1 LARTSLQCRECKKEY
16 ETAFK
21 YVCDDC
27 FGPLDVKYDFPTL
40 TKDTFS
46 NREQTYWRYFELL
59 PIENKSNIVSIG
71 AGMTPL
77 TKAEN
82 LGKKLGLNNLY
93 IKNDS
98 VNPTF
103 SFKDRPAGVAI
114 SKAKEL
120 GLTAV
125 GCASTGNLASATAA
139 HAAAAGLP
147 CHVFAP
153 SNIEMAKIAQ
163 ALSYGANYIA
173 VDGTYDDANRIAAQ
187 IGDSTGNLASA
198 TAAHAAAAGLPCH
211 VFAPSNIEMAKI
223 AQALS
228 YGANY
233 IAVDGTYDD
242 ANRIAAQIG
251 DSKGIGVVNINMRS
265 HYVEGSKTFSY
276 EVAEQL
282 DWQVPD
288 QLIVPVG
295 SGAML
300 NAICKGFE
308 ELQTVSLL
316 DDVSNMHMIAAQPH
330 GCAPIVDA
338 FKKNTKE
345 VIPVENPDTVAKS
358 LAIGDPGDGRYVLKR
373 LEQYNGFAEECNNQ
387 EILDAILLLAQTEG
401 IFTEPAGGVSIS
413 ILQKMVEQGKID
425 KNDKVV
431 CYVTGNGLKAT
442 ESIMQVLSKPTVY
455 KPNINEISAV
465 VQ

>member
-1 LARTSLQCRECKKEY
+1 MFGMRKIFLQCRECKKEY
-16 ETAFK
+16 DPTFK
-21 YVCDDC
+21 YICDEC
-27 FGPLDVKYDFPTL
+27 FGPLDVHYEFPYI
-40 TKDTFS
+40 TKDVFAS
-46 NREQTYWRYFELL
+46 REQTYWRYFELL
-59 PIENKSNIVSIG
+59 PIIDKSNIVSIN

-77 TKAEN
+77 VRAEK
-82 LGKKLGLNNLY
+82 LGKKIGLNNLY

-114 SKAKEL
+114 SKAKEF
-120 GLTAV
+120 GLSSV

-139 HAAAAGLP
+139 HAAKADFP
-147 CHVFAP
+147 CYIFAP
-153 SNIEMAKIAQ
+153 SDIE
-163 ALSYGANYIA
+163 
-173 VDGTYDDANRIAAQ
+173 
-187 IGDSTGNLASA
+187 
-198 TAAHAAAAGLPCH
+198 H
-211 VFAPSNIEMAKI
+211 AKI

-251 DSKGIGVVNINMRS
+251 DSKGVGIVNINMRS
-265 HYVEGSKTFSY
+265 YYVEGSKTLAY

-288 QLIVPVG
+288 QLIVPTG

-308 ELQTVSLL
+308 ELETVSLI
-316 DDVSNMHMIAAQPH
+316 DKVSKMHMNCAQPH
-330 GCAPIVDA
+330 GCAPIVNA
-338 FKKNTKE
+338 FKNNSDD

-373 LEQYNGFAEECNNQ
+373 LKQYNGIAQESNNK
-387 EILDAILLLAQTEG
+387 ETLDAILLLARTEG
-401 IFTEPAGGVSIS
+401 IFTEPAGGVSVAV
-413 ILQKMVEQGKID
+413 LKKMVEDGQID
-425 KNDKVV
+425 KDETTV

-442 ESIMQVLSKPTVY
+442 ESIMEVLSRPQVMQPDLAK
-455 KPNINEISAV
+455 ISAV
-465 VQ
+465 VK

>member
-1 LARTSLQCRECKKEY
+1 MQKTHLQCRECKKEY
-16 ETAFK
+16 DPTFK
-21 YVCDDC
+21 YICDEC
-27 FGPLDVKYDFPTL
+27 FGPLDVHYDFPSI
-40 TKDTFS
+40 TKDVFAS
-46 NREQTYWRYFELL
+46 REQTYWRYFEML
-59 PIENKSNIVSIG
+59 PIIDKSNIVSIN

-77 TKAEN
+77 VRAEK
-82 LGKKLGLNNLY
+82 LGKKIGLNNLY

-114 SKAKEL
+114 SKAKEF
-120 GLTAV
+120 GLSSV

-139 HAAAAGLP
+139 HAAKADFP
-147 CHVFAP
+147 CYIFAP
-153 SNIEMAKIAQ
+153 SDIE
-163 ALSYGANYIA
+163 
-173 VDGTYDDANRIAAQ
+173 
-187 IGDSTGNLASA
+187 
-198 TAAHAAAAGLPCH
+198 H
-211 VFAPSNIEMAKI
+211 AKI

-251 DSKGIGVVNINMRS
+251 DSKGVGIVNINMRS
-265 HYVEGSKTFSY
+265 YYVEGSKTLAY

-282 DWQVPD
+282 DWKVPD
-288 QLIVPVG
+288 QLIVPTG

-308 ELQTVSLL
+308 ELETVSLI
-316 DDVSNMHMIAAQPH
+316 DKVSKMHMNCAQPH
-330 GCAPIVDA
+330 GCAPIVNA
-338 FKKNTKE
+338 FKNNSDD

-373 LEQYNGFAEECNNQ
+373 LKQYNGIAQESNNK
-387 EILDAILLLAQTEG
+387 ETLDAILLLARTEG
-401 IFTEPAGGVSIS
+401 IFTEPAGGVSVAV
-413 ILQKMVEQGKID
+413 LKKMVEDGQID
-425 KNDKVV
+425 KDETTV

-442 ESIMQVLSKPTVY
+442 ESIMEVLSRPQVMQADVAK
-455 KPNINEISAV
+455 ISAV
-465 VQ
+465 VK

>member
-16 ETAFK
+16 PSTFK
-21 YVCDDC
+21 YICDEC
-27 FGPLDVKYDFPTL
+27 FGPLDVKYDFPTV
-40 TKDTFS
+40 TKNTFS
-46 NREQTYWRYFELL
+46 NRENTYWRYFELL
-59 PIENKSNIVSIG
+59 PIEDKKNIVSID
-71 AGMTPL
+71 AGFTPL

-98 VNPTF
+98 VNPTY

-114 SKAKEL
+114 SKAKEF

-139 HAAAAGLP
+139 HAAKGGFA

-153 SNIEMAKIAQ
+153 SNIEM
-163 ALSYGANYIA
+163 
-173 VDGTYDDANRIAAQ
+173 
-187 IGDSTGNLASA
+187 
-198 TAAHAAAAGLPCH
+198 P
-211 VFAPSNIEMAKI
+211 KI

-251 DSKGIGVVNINMRS
+251 DSKGIGIVNINMRS
-265 HYVEGSKTFSY
+265 HYVEGSKTLAF

-282 DWQVPD
+282 DWSVPD
-288 QLIVPVG
+288 HLVVPVG

-308 ELQTVSLL
+308 ELQTVNLL
-316 DDVSNMHMIAAQPH
+316 GDVSNMHMIAAQPH
-330 GCAPIVDA
+330 GCAPIVNA
-338 FKKNTKE
+338 FKKNSTD
-345 VIPVENPDTVAKS
+345 VIPVEFPDTVAKS

-373 LEQYNGFAEECNNQ
+373 IAQYNGAAEECSNE
-387 EILDAILLLAQTEG
+387 EILDAIILLAKTEG
-401 IFTEPAGGVSIS
+401 IFTEPAGGVSVS
-413 ILQKMVEQGKID
+413 VLQKMVEQGKID

-431 CYVTGNGLKAT
+431 CYVTGNGLKST
-442 ESIMQVLSKPTVY
+442 ESIMSVLKQ
-455 KPNINEISAV
+455 PNIMKADITEIAKV
-465 VQ
+465 VV

>member
-1 LARTSLQCRECKKEY
+1 MTRTSLQCRECKKEY
-16 ETAFK
+16 ETGFK

-27 FGPLDVKYDFPTL
+27 FGPLDVKYSFPKI
-40 TKDTFS
+40 TKTTFS
-46 NREQTYWRYFELL
+46 NRENTYWRYFELL
-59 PIENKSNIVSIG
+59 PIEDKSNIISIN

-77 TKAEN
+77 VKAKS
-82 LGKKLGLNNLY
+82 LGEKLGLNNLY

-120 GLTAV
+120 GLSSV

-139 HAAAAGLP
+139 HAAKGGFP
-147 CHVFAP
+147 CHIFAP
-153 SNIEMAKIAQ
+153 SDIEMAKIAQ
-163 ALSYGANYIA
+163 ALSYGANY
-173 VDGTYDDANRIAAQ
+173 V
-187 IGDSTGNLASA
+187 
-198 TAAHAAAAGLPCH
+198 
-211 VFAPSNIEMAKI
+211 
-223 AQALS
+223 
-228 YGANY
+228 
-233 IAVDGTYDD
+233 AVDGTYDD

-251 DSKGIGVVNINMRS
+251 DSKGIGIVNINMRS
-265 HYVEGSKTFSY
+265 HYVEGSKTLAY

-282 DWQVPD
+282 DWTVPD

-316 DDVSNMHMIAAQPH
+316 NNVSNMHMIAAQPH

-338 FKKNTKE
+338 FKSKSNQ
-345 VIPVENPDTVAKS
+345 VIPVEHPDTVAKS

-373 LEQYNGFAEECNNQ
+373 LQQYNGFAEEANNK
-387 EILDAILLLAQTEG
+387 EILDAIVLLAKTEG
-401 IFTEPAGGVSIS
+401 IFTEPAGGVSVS
-413 ILQKMVEQGKID
+413 VLQKMIEQGKID
-425 KNDKVV
+425 KNDTVV

-442 ESIMQVLSKPTVY
+442 ESIMSVLQKPQIH
-455 KPNINEISAV
+455 KADISEISAV
-465 VQ
+465 VN

>member
-1 LARTSLQCRECKKEY
+1 
-16 ETAFK
+16 
-21 YVCDDC
+21 
-27 FGPLDVKYDFPTL
+27 LDVHYNFPSI
-40 TKDTFS
+40 TKDTFT

-59 PIENKSNIVSIG
+59 PIIDKSNIVSIN

-77 TKAEN
+77 VRAEQ
-82 LGKKLGLNNLY
+82 LGKEIGLNNLY

-114 SKAKEL
+114 SKAKEF
-120 GLTAV
+120 GLSSV

-139 HAAAAGLP
+139 HATKANLP
-147 CHVFAP
+147 CYIFAP
-153 SNIEMAKIAQ
+153 SDIEHAKIAQ
-163 ALSYGANYIA
+163 ALSYGANYIS

-187 IGDSTGNLASA
+187 IGDT
-198 TAAHAAAAGLPCH
+198 
-211 VFAPSNIEMAKI
+211 
-223 AQALS
+223 
-228 YGANY
+228 
-233 IAVDGTYDD
+233 
-242 ANRIAAQIG
+242 
-251 DSKGIGVVNINMRS
+251 KGIGIVNINMRS
-265 HYVEGSKTFSY
+265 YYVEGSKTLAY

-288 QLIVPVG
+288 QLVVPTG

-308 ELQTVSLL
+308 ELETVSLV
-316 DDVSNMHMIAAQPH
+316 DKVSKIHMNCAQPH

-338 FKKNTKE
+338 FKNNSTD

-373 LEQYNGFAEECNNQ
+373 LKQYNGIAQESNNK
-387 EILDAILLLAQTEG
+387 ETLDAILLLAKTEG
-401 IFTEPAGGVSIS
+401 IFTEPAGGVSVAV
-413 ILQKMVEQGKID
+413 LKKMVEDGQID
-425 KNDKVV
+425 KDETTV

-442 ESIMQVLSKPTVY
+442 ESIMEVLSRPEVMQPDVAK
-455 KPNINEISAV
+455 ISAV
-465 VQ
+465 VK